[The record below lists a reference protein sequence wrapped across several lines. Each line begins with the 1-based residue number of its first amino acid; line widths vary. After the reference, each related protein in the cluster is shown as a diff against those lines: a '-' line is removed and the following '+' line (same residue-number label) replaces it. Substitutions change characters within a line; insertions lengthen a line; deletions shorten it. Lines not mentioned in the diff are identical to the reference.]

1 VKLSSLYNKIVKF
14 GRELDPRKKTKV
26 KAYED
31 TAILY
36 GNPDTEVRS
45 ILAGIDI
52 SSQEILLADRLR
64 NTQDID
70 LVIGHH
76 PEGRA
81 RVIFHEVM
89 DLQVDML
96 AKFGLP
102 KEVVRKFTEER
113 KLEVERGGLGGNV
126 SRTVDAARLLDIPFM
141 CAHTPADNHVAHF
154 VQKLMDTRKPARVED
169 IIDILLELPEYKRA
183 KKDLSGPRILLGS
196 PKRPAGKVYV
206 DMTGGTS
213 GSRDIYDKLYKAGV
227 RTLVCMHLS
236 EGHRQK
242 AKDNNLNAVIAGH
255 ISSDTL
261 GLNLLLDKIEKEA
274 GEELHCVDCSGFH
287 RIRRN

>member
-1 VKLSSLYNKIVKF
+1 MKLSTFYNKIVKF
-14 GRELDPRKKTKV
+14 GAELDPRKKTKV

-36 GNPDTEVRS
+36 GDPDTEVRN
-45 ILAGIDI
+45 ILVGIDI
-52 SSQEILLADRLR
+52 DTQEILLADRLR

-70 LVIGHH
+70 LVLGHH

-81 RVIFHEVM
+81 RVVFYEVM
-89 DLQVDML
+89 DLQTDML

-102 KEVVRKFTEER
+102 REMVRKLMEER
-113 KLEVERGGLGGNV
+113 KWEVERGVISGNAM
-126 SRTVDAARLLDIPFM
+126 RPTDAARLLGIPFM

-154 VQKLMDTRKPARVED
+154 IQKLMDTKKPDKLGD
-169 IIDILLELPEYKRA
+169 IIDILLEQPEYKQA
-183 KKDLSGPRILLGS
+183 KKDLNGPRILLGS
-196 PKRPAGKVYV
+196 PKRPAGKVFV
-206 DMTGGTS
+206 DMTGGTE
-213 GSRDIYDKLYKAGV
+213 GSRDIYDKLYKSGV

-236 EGHRQK
+236 AGHQSK

-261 GLNLLLDKIEKEA
+261 GLNLLLDKIEKTA
-274 GEELHCVDCSGFH
+274 GEEFRYIDCSGF
-287 RIRRN
+287 RRFRRN